1 MVRTQF
7 NGPWEKLNVDPQI
20 QLEFGCKYFNTN
32 FSIINVGLTIKFY
45 SLMALTYL
53 SNI

>member
-20 QLEFGCKYFNTN
+20 QLEFVAKTLIQN
-32 FSIINVGLTIKFY
+32 FSIINVGLTIKFI
-45 SLMALTYL
+45 LLWP
-53 SNI
+53 